1 MGGAVKAVAGPVLG
15 IAGGLLGG
23 SKAADAA
30 KGQAEALRAAG
41 ERASAM
47 AQFRP
52 MGMTTAFGSSQFTPE
67 GQGSYTLSPEL
78 RSLQQNLFSQLGA
91 YNPAQMGQLAQPLV
105 GGAQSLFGLGGQL
118 LPTDTSRM
126 SSQQAQDL
134 ANQYRF
140 AQQGLMP
147 TGFESGNTAEAQAAQ
162 QRYQQFAN
170 ALSPTSYATSATP
183 EAMAAAEQYRQ
194 ISAGVLPTSFQTGAS
209 PEAMAQANRLNQLAG
224 QVTPTSYDTTAA
236 AQQYFQQQQNL
247 LQPSRAAEEARL
259 ATTNFG
265 RGTGGLGVQTGTG
278 SAPSNPLAQALFNA
292 RAQQDAQ
299 LAAQSTDIAR
309 QRLQSDIGLGTQLG
323 AAGLSTQQQSEATNR
338 ANMLQ
343 NIGIGTDLTRQALST
358 QQQSEATQRANLL
371 QNMGLAGDF
380 TGAAL
385 RTQQQDAATQRANM
399 LQNLGLSLD
408 FGTQGLRSE
417 EAGTELARQRFAEDL
432 RLGTGLFGTGGE
444 LLGQVPRL
452 TSAGYAPTETQ
463 LGLLRTT
470 ESLGQQPF
478 MLSQDLANQYA
489 SAGARAG
496 NLYMQ
501 PQAAAANAYNQYQSY
516 SPMSSLLSG
525 VGGAISPGGGASSWF
540 SGLFGNSGGAATG
553 GAYGSMGGAPGL
565 GGSMG
570 TGLKF

>member
-1 MGGAVKAVAGPVLG
+1 MGGAVGAVTGL
-15 IAGGLLGG
+15 AGGLISGG
-23 SKAADAA
+23 KAADAA

-67 GQGSYTLSPEL
+67 GQGSYQLSPEL
-78 RSLQQNLFSQLGA
+78 RSLQQSLFGQLGA
-91 YNPAQMGQLAQPLV
+91 YNPAQIGQMAQPLT
-105 GGAQSLFGLGGQL
+105 GGAQSLFNLGGQL

-147 TGFESGNTAEAQAAQ
+147 TGFETGNTVEAQAAQ

-194 ISAGVLPTSFQTGAS
+194 ISSGLLPTSFQTGAS
-209 PEAMAQANRLNQLAG
+209 PEAMAYANQLNQLSS
-224 QVTPTSYDTTAA
+224 QVTPTSYDPTAA
-236 AQQYFQQQQNL
+236 AQQYYQQQQEL
-247 LQPSRAAEEARL
+247 MQPGRAAEEARL
-259 ATTNFG
+259 ATANYG

-278 SAPSNPLAQALFNA
+278 TAPANPLAQALFNA
-292 RAQQDAQ
+292 RAQQDRT

-309 QRLQSDIGLGTQLG
+309 QRLADDIGLGTRLG

-343 NIGIGTDLTRQALST
+343 NVGIGTDLTRQALST

-408 FGTQGLRSE
+408 FGTEGLRSG
-417 EAGTELARQRFAEDL
+417 EAGTQLARERFAEDL
-432 RLGTGLFGTGGE
+432 RLGAGLFGTGGE

-452 TSAGYAPTETQ
+452 TTAGYAPTETQ

-478 MLSQDLANQYA
+478 LLSQDLANQYS

-496 NLYMQ
+496 QLYMQ
-501 PQAAAANAYNQYQSY
+501 PQAAAAQAYSQYQGY
-516 SPMSSLLSG
+516 SPLGSALSG
-525 VGGAISPGGGASSWF
+525 AGSAMGGMGGGGGGGGASSWF
-540 SGLFGNSGGAATG
+540 SSLFQSGPERLA
-553 GAYGSMGGAPGL
+553 
-565 GGSMG
+565 
-570 TGLKF
+570 

>member
-1 MGGAVKAVAGPVLG
+1 MGGAVSAIAGPVLG
-15 IAGGLLGG
+15 TVGGLISGG
-23 SKAADAA
+23 KAADAA

-78 RSLQQNLFSQLGA
+78 RGLQQNLFGQLGS
-91 YNPAQMGQLAQPLV
+91 YDPSQIGQLAQPLM

-147 TGFESGNTAEAQAAQ
+147 TSFQTG
-162 QRYQQFAN
+162 
-170 ALSPTSYATSATP
+170 ATP
-183 EAMAAAEQYRQ
+183 EAMAY
-194 ISAGVLPTSFQTGAS
+194 
-209 PEAMAQANRLNQLAG
+209 ANQLNQLAG
-224 QVTPTSYDTTAA
+224 QVTPTSYDPTAA
-236 AQQYFQQQQNL
+236 AQQYFQQQQDL

-259 ATTNFG
+259 ATANYG

-278 SAPSNPLAQALFNA
+278 TAPSNPLAQALFNA
-292 RAQQDAQ
+292 RSQQDAQ
-299 LAAQSTDIAR
+299 IAAQSTDIAR
-309 QRLQSDIGLGTQLG
+309 QRLRDDIGLGTQLG
-323 AAGLSTQQQSEATNR
+323 AAGLTA
-338 ANMLQ
+338 
-343 NIGIGTDLTRQALST
+343 
-358 QQQSEATQRANLL
+358 QQQSEATQRAN
-371 QNMGLAGDF
+371 
-380 TGAAL
+380 
-385 RTQQQDAATQRANM
+385 M
-399 LQNLGLSLD
+399 LQSLGLSLD

-417 EAGTELARQRFAEDL
+417 EAGTQLARERFAEDL
-432 RLGTGLFGTGGE
+432 RLGSGLFGTGGE

-452 TSAGYAPTETQ
+452 TTAGYAPTETQ

-489 SAGARAG
+489 QAGARAG
-496 NLYMQ
+496 GLFMQ
-501 PQAAAANAYNQYQSY
+501 PQAAAANAYAQYQGY
-516 SPMSSLLSG
+516 SPIGSALSSFGSTF
-525 VGGAISPGGGASSWF
+525 SPGGGGSPAMSWF
-540 SGLFGNSGGAATG
+540 DNLMTRQSNQASPSFVGPR
-553 GAYGSMGGAPGL
+553 Y
-565 GGSMG
+565 
-570 TGLKF
+570 